1 MGEGGR
7 SPKRRR
13 SGAPEI
19 GDAEE
24 ESPAAAAA
32 KEEGDPP
39 GAQEEEGVDYISN
52 LPDAILGDIVAH
64 LPTKDAGS
72 TQILASRWRHIW
84 RSTPLNLDC
93 SGLTADKD
101 ALAGVVSRILST
113 HPGPCRRLCVPAHH
127 LVERPDA
134 VDASSATATVWMLNR
149 VATIGKCHL
158 PDATL
163 QTLQFPQLGLEDV
176 TISEGS
182 LRNLIASCPV
192 LECLLLI
199 RSISFPCLRINS
211 TSLRSI
217 GVRINDDYRIQH
229 LRDLIIE
236 DAPLLEKLV
245 NLVVRNNPY
254 VLIISAPKLE
264 TAAFIMN
271 RMNPDESRFTF
282 GNTVIK
288 GVMNESL
295 TEVARNMKIVALSVY
310 DLNVDNVVDLMRC
323 FPCLEKLYFKS
334 CRWPV
339 KIQWRRKYR
348 NLIKS
353 LDIRIKTVVLEN
365 YRGIWSHAHFAQFFV
380 LNARLLVY
388 EICDY
393 YEGFVAK
400 QHRMLQLDIRASR
413 GAHFNFTT
421 DRCCHQGADIEHVQ
435 DLTFADPFDYTFFS
449 RRGPHP
455 KEIRSIFLNFSS
467 LALLCVQWRRRPP
480 DRGGRGGGA
489 LPSAIS
495 GRGERGGP
503 VVVYGMEGRRW
514 WPDSGRGG
522 GGDLVAEDPQG
533 DSGRGGDLLSAK
545 SGGREGSGGGGGSG
559 NDVRGLQIQRP
570 LRPPP
575 LAFGGVLLLPPPVST
590 RADLLLIV

>member
-1 MGEGGR
+1 MGEAGR

-13 SGAPEI
+13 PGAPEI

-24 ESPAAAAA
+24 ESPAAVAAA
-32 KEEGDPP
+32 EEGDPP

-52 LPDAILGDIVAH
+52 LPDAILGDIVSR

-84 RSTPLNLDC
+84 RSAPLNLDY
-93 SGLTADKD
+93 SGLSAEKD

-113 HPGPCRRLCVPAHH
+113 HPGPCLRLCDPAHH
-127 LVERPDA
+127 LLDRPDA
-134 VDASSATATVWMLNR
+134 VDAWFRSAALDNLNELEFFSDRYCCDVEPPPPSTFRFNSTLR
-149 VATIGKCHL
+149 VATIGTCHL

-163 QTLQFPQLGLEDV
+163 QTLQFPQLTHLGLEDV

-211 TSLRSI
+211 PSLRSI

-236 DAPLLEKLV
+236 DAPLIEKLV

-254 VLIISAPKLE
+254 VKIISAPKLE
-264 TAAFIMN
+264 TVGCLYHESYEPA
-271 RMNPDESRFTF
+271 RSRFTF

-310 DLNVDNVVDLMRC
+310 QLNVDNVVDLMRC

-334 CRWPV
+334 CQWPV
-339 KIQWRRKYR
+339 KNQWRRKYR

-380 LNARLLVY
+380 LNARLLESMKFVVSR
-388 EICDY
+388 EDY

-400 QHRMLQLDIRASR
+400 QHRMLQLDKRASR

-435 DLTFADPFDYTFFS
+435 DLTFTDPFDC
-449 RRGPHP
+449 R
-455 KEIRSIFLNFSS
+455 
-467 LALLCVQWRRRPP
+467 C
-480 DRGGRGGGA
+480 
-489 LPSAIS
+489 
-495 GRGERGGP
+495 
-503 VVVYGMEGRRW
+503 
-514 WPDSGRGG
+514 
-522 GGDLVAEDPQG
+522 
-533 DSGRGGDLLSAK
+533 
-545 SGGREGSGGGGGSG
+545 
-559 NDVRGLQIQRP
+559 
-570 LRPPP
+570 
-575 LAFGGVLLLPPPVST
+575 
-590 RADLLLIV
+590 